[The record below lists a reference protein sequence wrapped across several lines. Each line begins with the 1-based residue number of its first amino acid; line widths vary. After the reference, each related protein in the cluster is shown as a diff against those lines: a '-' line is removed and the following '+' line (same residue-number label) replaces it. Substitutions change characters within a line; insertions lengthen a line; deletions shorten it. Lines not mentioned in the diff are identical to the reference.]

1 MSEHSSSPRLEAL
14 ESSVSEIQEKM
25 SELVG
30 MLRQLTT
37 ETRTAGDGR
46 RGEESGGARRDAAHI
61 YNSGARRGPLTAATG
76 YRVTAVQ
83 DEGTG
88 EATAARNF
96 PVHHRAASEPAD
108 TRPGLPTG
116 VGPMIDVRRGEARDP
131 YLAGITAYDES
142 RDVLRTDFKSLPARV
157 VPPVLKAEKG
167 GFQKFKHDFFL
178 KANMLD
184 ITAHFVD
191 QGMRA
196 VPVGD
201 PLKQKAVLLQEGF
214 SNDEIRTAYQAWNF
228 IDAALQSE
236 SDRSILKR
244 CKSPRE
250 VFERLEKW
258 HDPDSEVA
266 TQRLYDK
273 FHEFTIP
280 PHSDPIAALH
290 DLEDINNEMHEKGI
304 GRIPEAVLH
313 ARFVRALPDEYSLV
327 KETLQAM
334 KNRDRD
340 EIIRMVST
348 RHSNLPRKN
357 GAQRSSRQPEQ
368 AFASNESGNRSG
380 ARRGRDRRNGGGQGR
395 GRGGNSHGGVGNNN
409 SSGTPSGSTS
419 SPVETQGSSDGAGSL
434 GGGGDGRHHI
444 PSGRCFRCRQRG
456 HRRQDCTTR
465 ESDFVPRCNR
475 CTGYGHEESSCPSD
489 AAILVVELPV
499 PEEDLAVEAEA
510 FAVSEAGKCSVTIGD
525 AVGGVA
531 LDKQVVQYIAD
542 SAATCNM
549 TPDADGLTNY
559 RECSRPLG
567 LANG

>member
-1 MSEHSSSPRLEAL
+1 MSQHCDSPRLEAL
-14 ESSVSEIQEKM
+14 ESSVSEIQETM

-61 YNSGARRGPLTAATG
+61 YSSGTRRGPLTAATG

-83 DEGTG
+83 DEGAG

-157 VPPVLKAEKG
+157 VPPVLKAEKE

-280 PHSDPIAALH
+280 PHSDY
-290 DLEDINNEMHEKGI
+290 EK
-304 GRIPEAVLH
+304 
-313 ARFVRALPDEYSLV
+313 
-327 KETLQAM
+327 
-334 KNRDRD
+334 
-340 EIIRMVST
+340 
-348 RHSNLPRKN
+348 
-357 GAQRSSRQPEQ
+357 
-368 AFASNESGNRSG
+368 
-380 ARRGRDRRNGGGQGR
+380 
-395 GRGGNSHGGVGNNN
+395 
-409 SSGTPSGSTS
+409 
-419 SPVETQGSSDGAGSL
+419 
-434 GGGGDGRHHI
+434 
-444 PSGRCFRCRQRG
+444 
-456 HRRQDCTTR
+456 
-465 ESDFVPRCNR
+465 
-475 CTGYGHEESSCPSD
+475 
-489 AAILVVELPV
+489 
-499 PEEDLAVEAEA
+499 
-510 FAVSEAGKCSVTIGD
+510 
-525 AVGGVA
+525 
-531 LDKQVVQYIAD
+531 
-542 SAATCNM
+542 
-549 TPDADGLTNY
+549 
-559 RECSRPLG
+559 
-567 LANG
+567 

>member
-1 MSEHSSSPRLEAL
+1 MSEHSASPRLEAL
-14 ESSVSEIQEKM
+14 ESSVSEIQERM

-61 YNSGARRGPLTAATG
+61 YSSGARRGPLTAATG
-76 YRVTAVQ
+76 HRVTAVQ

-116 VGPMIDVRRGEARDP
+116 VGPMIDVRSGEARDP
-131 YLAGITAYDES
+131 YLAGITAYDQG
-142 RDVLRTDFKSLPARV
+142 RDVLRAEFKSLPTRV
-157 VPPVLKAEKG
+157 VPPVLKAEKA
-167 GFQKFKHDFFL
+167 GFQKFKHEFFL
-178 KANMLD
+178 KTNMLD
-184 ITAHFVD
+184 ITDHFVG

-214 SNDEIRTAYQAWNF
+214 SNEEIKGAYQAWNF
-228 IDAALQSE
+228 IDAALQSD

-290 DLEDINNEMHEKGI
+290 DLEDINNQMHEKGI
-304 GRIPEAVLH
+304 GRIPEAMLH

-348 RHSNLPRKN
+348 RHSNLPQKK
-357 GAQRSSRQPEQ
+357 GAQRTSRQPEQ
-368 AFASNESGNRSG
+368 AFVSNESGNRSG
-380 ARRGRDRRNGGGQGR
+380 ARRGRDRRGGGRQGR
-395 GRGGNSHGGVGNNN
+395 GRSGNNGGGA
-409 SSGTPSGSTS
+409 SSSVGTQRSGDS

-434 GGGGDGRHHI
+434 GGSGDGRHHI

-475 CTGYGHEESSCPSD
+475 CTGYGHEESSCSSD

-499 PEEDLAVEAEA
+499 PEEDLAVEAQA

-531 LDKQVVQYIAD
+531 LDKQVV
-542 SAATCNM
+542 
-549 TPDADGLTNY
+549 
-559 RECSRPLG
+559 
-567 LANG
+567 